1 MLTNS
6 TFWGGSWWQVLV
18 DRASEAIPA
27 TASQAVGDTLWPEA
41 SWGAGLGNGGGGAC
55 RSGPSH
61 APQYLT
67 DTMWKLLSS
76 GVGGMGVQGELRGRG
91 TGLSLGLGRGGS
103 GASAGDQAPGAL
115 EGQSRQGLLGLR
127 SRAG

>member
-1 MLTNS
+1 M
-6 TFWGGSWWQVLV
+6 LV
-18 DRASEAIPA
+18 DRSEAIPA
-27 TASQAVGDTLWPEA
+27 TASQAVGDPLWPEA
-41 SWGAGLGNGGGGAC
+41 SWGAGLGNGGRAC

-91 TGLSLGLGRGGS
+91 TGLSSGLGRGGS
-103 GASAGDQAPGAL
+103 GASAGDQAPGVL
-115 EGQSRQGLLGLR
+115 EGQSRQGLLGPH